1 MDTLIP
7 AFLRRQ
13 RNQRRLTLEMLS
25 AKVGMSPQHLSE
37 IESGKRDPRLSS
49 IERMADALGMT
60 VLIVPDAMAHDLRR
74 YVANN
79 GRIYTTHAGQAAA
92 APNHT
97 EALNADHMP
106 KKKPDPAPIP
116 PKVPSPETS
125 SLSFTIETFD
135 DPETGKPTQYGRLSR
150 KWQDEE
156 ALVAV
161 IDKLEAGQLSHKQ
174 ALIQARML

>member
-49 IERMADALGMT
+49 IERMAEAMGMT
-60 VLIVPDAMAHDLRR
+60 VLIVPDAMAPDLRR

-79 GRIYTTHAGQAAA
+79 GRVYQVQGPSDKVQ
-92 APNHT
+92 
-97 EALNADHMP
+97 EAS
-106 KKKPDPAPIP
+106 
-116 PKVPSPETS
+116 PSSPR
-125 SLSFTIETFD
+125 
-135 DPETGKPTQYGRLSR
+135 PTP
-150 KWQDEE
+150 
-156 ALVAV
+156 
-161 IDKLEAGQLSHKQ
+161 
-174 ALIQARML
+174 